1 MRTLLHSKPAQPN
14 SSRAGGWGPRRPVP
28 WLAVVILGLV
38 FSGRAASAADSTLS
52 LTGDWRFAL
61 GGKPGTLPKVE
72 FADVIEL
79 PGTTETRHKGPENPD
94 HWAQGLTRLYRF
106 NGTAWYEREVT
117 LPERWRG
124 RRLTLSLERT
134 KYTQVWLDG
143 KPCGENPILC
153 TPQEYDLGQVEPGT
167 HRLTIA
173 VDNTRKPVDV
183 EMHQMSDNTQGNWNG
198 IIGRIEFQA
207 HDAVFLSQV
216 RVFPDVARRAVRA
229 EIDLG
234 NTSGKPGE
242 GKLVVSVAG
251 SGVSVKLPPSPVAW
265 GVTGGVTTVEVPLGQ
280 GARLW
285 DEFHPVLYRL
295 SARLESE
302 AVNDEREVVFGL
314 REFKSE
320 GARFSIN
327 GRATFLRGK
336 HDACVFPL
344 TGHPP
349 MDTEGWLKYFRTC
362 REYGINHVRFHTWT
376 PPEAAFAAADE
387 LGMYL
392 QPELPF
398 WGTYAA
404 APREALM
411 PEAERILQVYG
422 NHPSFVMLSLGNEC
436 GGSRE
441 VMGGMVRDLRR
452 KDPRHL
458 YAQGSNNYF
467 WDPQV
472 AEGDDYWTTV
482 RTRTENG
489 GPIHNVRGSF
499 ATVDGGNGHVQ
510 VGPPDTLHTYAPGI
524 AGLPVPVMGHEV
536 GQYTVYPNFHEIPQY
551 TGVFRARNLE
561 HWRSRLA
568 GAGMLDQ
575 ADDFF
580 RASGKLAAL
589 CYRADIEAALRTPG
603 FGGFQLLD
611 LQDSP
616 GQGTAL
622 VGMLDA
628 FMESKGLVS
637 AREWRQFCSPRV
649 RLARFSKYA
658 WTTAETFIAAMDLA
672 DYSDVA
678 LARSAVEWS
687 LRDGQGRRIASG
699 RFAAPTAPSSGV
711 HPVGDLSA
719 SLAEVSCP
727 TKLDLLLSLEGT
739 EVETRYPLWVY
750 PALPAPAMPE
760 GVTVVRKLGASERA
774 LLAQGRRRL
783 LFPNTACPFSR
794 SVAGGFA
801 TDFWCWPM
809 FKNAPGTMG
818 LLCDPR
824 HPALAAFPTDF
835 HSDWQWFHIA
845 TNSRPVI
852 LDGPAHGIR
861 PIVQVV
867 DNLDRVCKLAL
878 VFEAKV
884 GAGRLLVCASDLP
897 GLNDPAAR
905 QLLASLSAYAASSAF
920 HPEAELSPEEVT
932 RMLAAARPA
941 KGTARASSSQSS
953 GNSPDKAIDGD
964 EGTRWCAASNSVN
977 QWLQVDLAAPQDVH
991 GCQLQWELDRAGY
1004 RYVVEGSVDR
1014 TDWRVLS
1021 DQRENRFQGRH
1032 ELAFDAKGLRHLRVR
1047 ITGLPEGAWASI
1059 RELKLLANE

>member
-1 MRTLLHSKPAQPN
+1 MSSSFPA
-14 SSRAGGWGPRRPVP
+14 PRRP
-28 WLAVVILGLV
+28 
-38 FSGRAASAADSTLS
+38 
-52 LTGDWRFAL
+52 
-61 GGKPGTLPKVE
+61 GTKDRKTP
-72 FADVIEL
+72 
-79 PGTTETRHKGPENPD
+79 N
-94 HWAQGLTRLYRF
+94 HWVQGLTRLYRF
-106 NGTAWYEREVT
+106 NGTAWYERE
-117 LPERWRG
+117 LIIPEPWRG
-124 RRLTLSLERT
+124 RRLTLFLERT
-134 KYTQVWLDG
+134 KHTQVWLDG

-153 TPQEYDLGQVEPGT
+153 TPQEYDLGQVEPGL

-173 VDNTRKPVDV
+173 VDNTRKPVNV

-198 IIGRIEFQA
+198 IIGRIELQV

-216 RVFPDVARRAVRA
+216 RVFPNVVRRAIGA
-229 EIDLG
+229 EVILG

-242 GKLVVSVAG
+242 GKLLLSVEG
-251 SGVSVKLPPSPVAW
+251 NGVSVKLPPALANW
-265 GVTGGVTTVEVPLGQ
+265 GTTGGVTTLEVPLGE

-295 SARLESE
+295 SARLENE
-302 AVNDEREVVFGL
+302 TAHDTREVVFGL

-320 GARFSIN
+320 NSRFTIN

-336 HDACVFPL
+336 HDGCVFPL

-349 MDTEGWLKYFRTC
+349 MDTDGWLKHFRTC

-387 LGMYL
+387 LGIYL

-398 WGTYAA
+398 WGAYDAA
-404 APREALM
+404 ARNALM

-422 NHPSFVMLSLGNEC
+422 NHPSFVMMSLGNEC

-441 VMGGMVRDLRR
+441 VMGGMVRDLRH
-452 KDPRHL
+452 KDPRPR
-458 YAQGSNNYF
+458 YAEGSNNYF

-482 RTRTENG
+482 RTRTQKG

-510 VGPPDTLHTYAPGI
+510 VGPPNTLHTYGHGI
-524 AGLPVPVMGHEV
+524 AGLPIPVIGHEIA
-536 GQYTVYPNFHEIPQY
+536 QYTVYPDFHETPKY

-561 HWRSRLA
+561 HWRDRLA

-580 RASGKLAAL
+580 RASGKLAAI
-589 CYRADIEAALRTPG
+589 CYREDIEAALRTPG

-611 LQDSP
+611 LQDFP

-628 FMESKGLVS
+628 FMENKGMVS
-637 AREWRQFCSPRV
+637 AREWRQFCSARV
-649 RLARFSKYA
+649 LLARFSKYA
-658 WTTAETFIAAMDLA
+658 WTTAETFAAEVDLA
-672 DYSDVA
+672 DYSDAPLNQVQ
-678 LARSAVEWS
+678 VEWS
-687 LRDGQGRRIASG
+687 LRDGRGGR
-699 RFAAPTAPSSGV
+699 AAGGELAPAAVPAPGI
-711 HPVGDLSA
+711 HPAGNFSA

-727 TKLDLLLSLEGT
+727 ARLDLRLSLKGT
-739 EVETRYPLWVY
+739 EVETHYPLWVY
-750 PALPAPAMPE
+750 PARPAIAAAAE
-760 GVTVVRKLGASERA
+760 GVTVVRELGAPERA
-774 LLAQGRRRL
+774 LLAQGRRLL
-783 LFPNTACPFSR
+783 LFPETRRPFSR

-818 LLCDPR
+818 LLCDPK

-852 LDGPAHGIR
+852 LDGAARGIR

-867 DNLDRVCKLAL
+867 DNLDRVHKLAL

-884 GAGRLLVCASDLP
+884 GTGWLLVCASDLS
-897 GLNDPAAR
+897 GLEDPAAR
-905 QLLASLSAYAASSAF
+905 QLLASLSAYAASPAF
-920 HPEAELSPEEVT
+920 HPDAEIAPDEAT
-932 RMLAAARPA
+932 RLLAAARPVN
-941 KGTARASSSQSS
+941 GIARASSSQS

-964 EGTRWCAASNSVN
+964 EGTRWCAATNSTD
-977 QWLQVDLAAPQDVH
+977 QWLQVDLAAPEDVH
-991 GCQLQWELDRAGY
+991 GCQLQWEFDREGY
-1004 RYVVEGSVDR
+1004 RYVVEGAPGES
-1014 TDWRVLS
+1014 DWRVLS

-1032 ELAFDAKGLRHLRVR
+1032 ELSFEAKGLRHLRVR

-1059 RELKLLANE
+1059 RELKLVTDE